1 MILPFGNDTY
11 SVGPS
16 KIVAL
21 GLNYHSHIAESTS
34 VNVRGFDTN
43 VPKEPILFPKMPS
56 AIVGPGDAI
65 VLPKILG
72 DYRFAD
78 ERTDYEG
85 ELAVIVGKEC
95 RDISK
100 ENALEYVLGVTCA
113 NDVSQRNIQNGDRSG
128 WFRGKSFDTFLPLG
142 PRIVP
147 LTEIDDVQNLRLRT
161 RINGET
167 VQDGNTEQMIF
178 PVAETIAF
186 ISRNFTLFPGDIILT
201 GTPAGVGPLKGGDA
215 IDVEIDGIGTLSNT
229 VVDPRL

>member
-1 MILPFGNDTY
+1 
-11 SVGPS
+11 
-16 KIVAL
+16 
-21 GLNYHSHIAESTS
+21 
-34 VNVRGFDTN
+34 
-43 VPKEPILFPKMPS
+43 MPS